1 MPAHPASGF
10 PPYSWKG
17 RNTRFACAIR
27 TALARTLPLAAF
39 FIDAQF
45 PSLTAQLAVETTQHP
60 NMCPS
65 RIRTPAS
72 TTSGT
77 PLRRSLPSRFAC
89 HRQAQ
94 LAWVNRPHH
103 PLRRPPPQLQ
113 TAFHSPNAWSTWRRL
128 FPPHLLM
135 LFPVTAQSL
144 LQMLILTWEPSL
156 SMEAGAEVFF
166 NVPRNS
172 PKRFSTS
179 TLFSVFTFPRARGH
193 RYVLATTFAQCFIL
207 TQATSRTAT
216 TTLSHLV
223 TSLEERFGCARLSML
238 RHRLHR

>member
-1 MPAHPASGF
+1 MDVAVKLVVSRARVKKNPAFHARSAWNVAARAARQGAKARMPAHPASGF

-128 FPPHLLM
+128 FPPHLL
-135 LFPVTAQSL
+135 
-144 LQMLILTWEPSL
+144 
-156 SMEAGAEVFF
+156 
-166 NVPRNS
+166 
-172 PKRFSTS
+172 
-179 TLFSVFTFPRARGH
+179 
-193 RYVLATTFAQCFIL
+193 
-207 TQATSRTAT
+207 TQ
-216 TTLSHLV
+216 
-223 TSLEERFGCARLSML
+223 
-238 RHRLHR
+238 